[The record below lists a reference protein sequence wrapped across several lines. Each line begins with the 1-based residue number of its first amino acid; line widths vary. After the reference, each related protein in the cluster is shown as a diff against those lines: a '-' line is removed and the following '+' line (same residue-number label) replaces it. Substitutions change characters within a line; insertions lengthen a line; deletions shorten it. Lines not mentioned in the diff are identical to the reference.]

1 MVERIDLNDDDV
13 FLSYDEVRRGASGQ
27 GVVWKVDAA
36 TGIVVHFYN
45 RVHAKIPIKFLMQQG
60 VSDTVDSFRVGKPV
74 KCIIIRKRNVCVCM
88 RVCMYVYVCM
98 CVCVCVCV

>member
-1 MVERIDLNDDDV
+1 MLQGNLLALVERIDLNDDDV

-45 RVHAKIPIKFLMQQG
+45 RVHAKIPIKILMQQG
-60 VSDTVDSFRVGKPV
+60 VSNTVDSFRVGEPV
-74 KCIIIRKRNVCVCM
+74 KCIIIRKRNVCVCE
-88 RVCMYVYVCM
+88 RQE
-98 CVCVCVCV
+98 